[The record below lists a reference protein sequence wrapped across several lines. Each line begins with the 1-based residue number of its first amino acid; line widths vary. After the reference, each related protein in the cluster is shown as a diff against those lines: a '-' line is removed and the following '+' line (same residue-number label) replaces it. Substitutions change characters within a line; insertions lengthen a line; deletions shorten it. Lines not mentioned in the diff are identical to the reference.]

1 MDEILETYLHLEKQ
15 NKRQTSPV
23 YKPRLAG
30 MLPTCNS
37 SRVRIYETNLQFL
50 FLITIKN

>member
-15 NKRQTSPV
+15 NKRQRSPV

-30 MLPTCNS
+30 KLPTCNS
-37 SRVRIYETNLQFL
+37 SRVRIYDTNLQLL
-50 FLITIKN
+50 FLIAIEN